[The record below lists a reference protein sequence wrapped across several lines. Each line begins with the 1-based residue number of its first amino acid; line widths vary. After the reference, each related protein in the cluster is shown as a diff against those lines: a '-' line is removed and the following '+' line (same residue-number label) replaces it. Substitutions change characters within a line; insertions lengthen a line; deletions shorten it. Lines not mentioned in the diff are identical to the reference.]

1 LAEIFLGPCPVLE
14 NRKLARK
21 TYLMRLEAPAVAR
34 RGRPGQ
40 FVMVRTGPYPER
52 GGGPLLKRPFSIHRL
67 GPDDEISLLYR
78 VVGVGTD
85 LLALARP
92 GESLELLGPLG
103 RGFDPPDGLKRA
115 YLAAGGVGLAPL
127 LALAENLAGRTDLTL
142 FYGEAAA
149 VDLPP
154 ESYLKLFPAEIVLTT
169 EDGTAGEKGLV
180 TRPLAQ
186 ALVRDPAPIFACGP
200 KAMLAEVS
208 RLARV
213 SGVPAWVSLEA
224 RLACG
229 LGACLGCAVQ
239 VDKGVYARVCAE
251 GPVFRAEEVQ
261 WP

>member
-1 LAEIFLGPCPVLE
+1 
-14 NRKLARK
+14 LARK
-21 TYLMRLEAPAVAR
+21 TYLMRLEAPALAR

-67 GPDDEISLLYR
+67 GPGDEISLLYR
-78 VVGVGTD
+78 VVGVGTE

-92 GESLELLGPLG
+92 GENLELLGPLG
-103 RGFDPPDGLKRA
+103 RGFDPPKELKKA

-154 ESYLKLFPAEIVLTT
+154 ESYLQLFPSEIVLTT

-186 ALVRDPAPIFACGP
+186 ALAREPAPIFACGP
-200 KAMLAEVS
+200 PAMLAEVS
-208 RLARV
+208 RLAEL

-229 LGACLGCAVQ
+229 LGACLGCAVK
-239 VDKGVYARVCAE
+239 VDKGGYARVCAE
-251 GPVFRAEEVQ
+251 GPVFRAEEVR